1 MREFSKVIVSK
12 RASKRLLSMH
22 PFVYDN
28 EVEKIIGDYK
38 NGDLV
43 DVLNYKEKYIGT
55 GFINNKSKIIVRL
68 ISWNT
73 NDTFD
78 EEFFE
83 RRVKYAIEYRLNVME
98 SLDSVR
104 LIFGDADF
112 FPGLTI
118 DKYNN
123 ILVSEITTLGI
134 EIRKDLIYKILIR
147 VLDSYGY
154 EIDGIYERCDSTL
167 RDKEG
172 LPKIS
177 GFYANYKIPNYD
189 ETVIEEN
196 GIKYIVDFKNGQKT
210 GFFLDQKY
218 NRLAVR
224 KVCKDKKV
232 LDVCTCTGSFGF
244 NAYLAGAKKVVS
256 VDISNSSLEVAK
268 RNATLN
274 GFNIEYVQSDAFE
287 FLENITKGEFDTII
301 LDPPAFTK
309 SRKTVKNA
317 SIGYEELNYLAIKKL
332 KRGGYL
338 ATCSCSHFM
347 NDNLFLENILNA
359 AKKANVRLRVIE
371 ARHQSMDHPILLN
384 VEETSYLKFFIFQ
397 IV

>member
-1 MREFSKVIVSK
+1 
-12 RASKRLLSMH
+12 MH

-177 GFYANYKIPNYD
+177 GFYANYKIPN
-189 ETVIEEN
+189 
-196 GIKYIVDFKNGQKT
+196 
-210 GFFLDQKY
+210 
-218 NRLAVR
+218 
-224 KVCKDKKV
+224 
-232 LDVCTCTGSFGF
+232 
-244 NAYLAGAKKVVS
+244 
-256 VDISNSSLEVAK
+256 
-268 RNATLN
+268 
-274 GFNIEYVQSDAFE
+274 
-287 FLENITKGEFDTII
+287 
-301 LDPPAFTK
+301 
-309 SRKTVKNA
+309 
-317 SIGYEELNYLAIKKL
+317 
-332 KRGGYL
+332 
-338 ATCSCSHFM
+338 
-347 NDNLFLENILNA
+347 
-359 AKKANVRLRVIE
+359 
-371 ARHQSMDHPILLN
+371 
-384 VEETSYLKFFIFQ
+384 
-397 IV
+397 